1 LAALTDSA
9 AVNKQPTNRSLSSGR
24 GWSADDLG
32 NIGTPSRR
40 FTRKSMSTS
49 MQPQYT
55 IAAFSHL
62 RWNFVYQRPQH
73 LLSRLAARHPVV
85 FIEEPE
91 LDSDGPARWERSTP
105 QPNVT
110 VYRPRTP
117 VQAAGFHVDQFP
129 ALGPM
134 IAELRADLGETN
146 VLAWLYTPMA
156 LPLARVLAPDVVVYD
171 CMDELSL
178 FLGAPPELLTRE
190 AELLEYADMMFT
202 GGPSLFRAKQSRHPN
217 VHCFPSSV
225 DAEHFRLADAG
236 GRRVREAEDQAQLPH
251 PRLGFYG
258 VIDERLDLEIVDR
271 LAQAHPDWQIV
282 LVGPVVKIDPQA
294 LPQRP
299 NIHYFGQRS
308 YDELPR
314 YLAGWDVCLLPFAR
328 NDATRFISPTKT
340 LEYIAAELPIVSTPI
355 TDVAQPYGDI
365 VYLGGTPDEF
375 LAACE
380 AALASSSEERA
391 LRATDMRKVLAGT
404 SWHVTVNAMDR
415 LLGQAMT
422 DKSRRQGHHLAS
434 RTKILSSRARHT

>member
-1 LAALTDSA
+1 
-9 AVNKQPTNRSLSSGR
+9 
-24 GWSADDLG
+24 
-32 NIGTPSRR
+32 
-40 FTRKSMSTS
+40 

-91 LDSDGPARWERSTP
+91 LYANGPSHGDRSKP
-105 QPNVT
+105 QPNLT

-117 VQAAGFHVDQFP
+117 VRTPGFHPDQLP
-129 ALGPM
+129 VLEPLIG
-134 IAELRADLGETN
+134 ELRAELDGRS

-156 LPLARVLAPDVVVYD
+156 LPLARALAPDAVVYD

-178 FLGAPPELLTRE
+178 FLGAPPELLSHE
-190 AELLEYADMMFT
+190 AELLKYADVMFT

-225 DAEHFRLADAG
+225 DAAHFRLTDAE
-236 GRRVREAEDQAQLPH
+236 GRPVSEAEDQAELPH

-271 LAQAHPDWQIV
+271 IAEAHPDWHVV
-282 LVGPVVKIDPQA
+282 LVGPIVKIDPER
-294 LPQRP
+294 LPRWP
-299 NIHYFGQRS
+299 NIHYFSQRS
-308 YDELPR
+308 YDELPH

-340 LEYIAAELPIVSTPI
+340 LEYMAAELPIVSTPI

-380 AALASSSEERA
+380 AALASSPEERA
-391 LRATDMRKVLAGT
+391 SRAEQMRKVLAGT
-404 SWHVTVNAMDR
+404 SWDVTVAAMDK
-415 LLGQAMT
+415 LLDQAMA
-422 DKSRRQGHHLAS
+422 RN
-434 RTKILSSRARHT
+434 LSVRVPA